1 MNEMTEQT
9 PPEPES
15 LDNEIVAEEEE
26 KIFAPQNELP
36 FPEQEIDLNEIFPEE
51 ENDLNELFP
60 DEETKVLLKKIQR
73 NKKDLHTMTDRFVD
87 DNWTG
92 DGPVMDEQAGTNE
105 PQASTDEGGV
115 NPTY

>member
-92 DGPVMDEQAGTNE
+92 DGPAMDEQAGTNE